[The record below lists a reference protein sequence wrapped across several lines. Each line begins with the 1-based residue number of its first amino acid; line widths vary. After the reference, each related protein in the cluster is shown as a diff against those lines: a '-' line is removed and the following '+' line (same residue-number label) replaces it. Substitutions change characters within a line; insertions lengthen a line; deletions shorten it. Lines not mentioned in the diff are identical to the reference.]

1 MGMNPRQKQ
10 NPNMKAKNKYDAARS
25 LLKIST
31 STDLN
36 AWAHH
41 LGVEVSEWPE
51 ITLGRII
58 SAERAQGALADR
70 GLGAEIVAQ
79 GARDLLRRVGV
90 AAGTYTVWGT
100 L

>member
-1 MGMNPRQKQ
+1 
-10 NPNMKAKNKYDAARS
+10 MKAKNKYDAATS
-25 LLKIST
+25 LLKVST
-31 STDLN
+31 SPELN
-36 AWAHH
+36 GWAHH

-58 SAERAQGALADR
+58 AAERARGALVDR
-70 GLGAEIVAQ
+70 GLGAECVAQ